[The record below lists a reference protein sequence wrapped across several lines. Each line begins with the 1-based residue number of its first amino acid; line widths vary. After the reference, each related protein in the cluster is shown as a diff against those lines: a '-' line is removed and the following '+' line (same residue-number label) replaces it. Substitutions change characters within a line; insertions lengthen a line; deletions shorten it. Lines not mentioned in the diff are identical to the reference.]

1 MIIVDTREHGTVA
14 NSVLKW
20 PNSKRMYLDGGDFWI
35 VGNNRTVICER
46 STFTDFIGK
55 MKSNRLHKQI
65 SKCMELSDDVYFILE
80 NPHGMRYSKM
90 PRKSVYSMIVSMSE
104 KVNVLI
110 AQNGGDTLHCLS
122 YLNKKYGE
130 NMISKP
136 VITRA
141 VKKNATPLEQA
152 KNVLIGIS
160 GLGDSRAESLMEDK
174 SIADICRMDIEEIDQ
189 CIRNKT
195 VAKRVY
201 AVLRA
206 K

>member
-1 MIIVDTREHGTVA
+1 
-14 NSVLKW
+14 
-20 PNSKRMYLDGGDFWI
+20 MYLDGGDFWI

-55 MKSNRLHKQI
+55 IKSNRLQKQI
-65 SKCMELSDDVYFILE
+65 GKCMELSDDVYFIIE

-90 PRKSVYSMIVSMSE
+90 PRKSIYSMIVSISE

-110 AQNGGDTLHCLS
+110 TQNAGDTLHCIS

-136 VITRA
+136 VITRVA
-141 VKKNATPLEQA
+141 KKNATPLEQA
-152 KNVLIGIS
+152 KNTLIGIA
-160 GLGDSRAESLMEDK
+160 GLGIARAESLMQDK
-174 SIADICRMDIEEIDQ
+174 SIADICRMDISEIDTYV
-189 CIRNKT
+189 RNKT
-195 VAKRVY
+195 VAKTVY
-201 AVLRA
+201 DVLRA